1 MKTASVV
8 VAALAFALSGC
19 MTDRTKSLFNPP
31 AVHPS
36 ADQSSDY
43 AKYGDIPI
51 SQYYAALEAA
61 KDTDEPGDVAIV
73 TLVDKGIGLVSAYC
87 LRWFQRLDDAQ
98 RRLAIQ
104 QKDFNIIRDLG
115 TALLGI
121 GGANQTIVASYG
133 ALNTAYTGIVE
144 NFNEAVLAGPTTAKI
159 KGQVLDMLRQSETSL
174 RADAA
179 TGELSFAQAY
189 ARIELHADTCTYNT
203 IRNLLDSSLSSTR
216 AKRDPATGQ
225 ITSQRVESSYQ
236 YDDSSAKLRNY
247 WRPTG
252 AIDSDHEGKLKQWM
266 GEHELGSVSIAYF
279 IRSAQFAL
287 FRAKAVKDLNL

>member
-1 MKTASVV
+1 MKPTSML
-8 VAALAFALSGC
+8 AAMLALALSGC

-36 ADQSSDY
+36 ADQSGDY

-51 SQYYAALEAA
+51 KQYYAALDAA
-61 KDTDEPGDVAIV
+61 TNKASGDAAIAE
-73 TLVDKGIGLVSAYC
+73 LVDKGVGLVSAFC

-98 RRLAIQ
+98 RRLAMQ

-159 KGQVLDMLRQSETSL
+159 KGQVLDMLKQSEDKL
-174 RADAA
+174 RADAR
-179 TGELSFAQAY
+179 TLSFAQAY
-189 ARIELHADTCTYNT
+189 SRIELHADTCTYNT
-203 IRNLLDSSLSSTR
+203 VRNLLDSSLAST
-216 AKRDPATGQ
+216 KPTRDPETGQ
-225 ITSQRVESSYQ
+225 ITSERVESTYQ
-236 YDDSSAKLRNY
+236 FDDSSARLEKF
-247 WRPTG
+247 WRP
-252 AIDSDHEGKLKQWM
+252 A
-266 GEHELGSVSIAYF
+266 GSVDSANQRRLTQWLADNGLGGVSIPFF
-279 IRSAQFAL
+279 INTAQFAQ
-287 FRAKAVKDLNL
+287 FRAKAIKDLAH